1 MSIYQLYG
9 LVLIFTS
16 FEGVTLLTSVMIG
29 ALPSDTPILI
39 ALLEPQGQDAYWSR
53 LRSTRVVI
61 SINASQSVH
70 TFSLQILSQ
79 RRIHDIGH
87 RRIIEVFRALDP
99 DCICGNGAVIGI
111 GVSPGN
117 APVIVDPWA
126 DVSKVTPPKLVKINT
141 NPYN

>member
-1 MSIYQLYG
+1 MWTKYDYLCTNCDS
-9 LVLIFTS
+9 LI
-16 FEGVTLLTSVMIG
+16 EVT
-29 ALPSDTPILI
+29 A
-39 ALLEPQGQDAYWSR
+39 
-53 LRSTRVVI
+53 
-61 SINASQSVH
+61 
-70 TFSLQILSQ
+70 
-79 RRIHDIGH
+79 
-87 RRIIEVFRALDP
+87 EVFRALDP